1 VGNRVLKCHNAGK
14 KRGRFAMPDEIK
26 IERHR
31 NYLTL
36 ALNRP
41 EKRNAINVAMLEAL
55 DAAFDMIEADKEIRA
70 VIFRGEGRGFSSG
83 LDLRD
88 VERAGAGAVDR
99 PGFTPDRILHRIQ
112 TLPVPAIAA
121 VHGDTLTAGLVISL
135 LCDLRVA
142 AQSAKLGMTPA
153 RIGYLPNYAI
163 FRRFT
168 EMIGAANT
176 AEIMYLAEPVDAA
189 RALEMGLVHKVVPDD
204 QLEAAAAAWA
214 ERIAANA
221 PLSVRAMKRMIGRT
235 ISRAFDVEHEDLN
248 ELALKVRTSA
258 DAKEGVR
265 AFLEKRKPVWRGE

>member
-1 VGNRVLKCHNAGK
+1 
-14 KRGRFAMPDEIK
+14 MSDELK

-31 NYLTL
+31 NYVTL
-36 ALNRP
+36 VLNRP
-41 EKRNAINVAMLEAL
+41 EKRNAINTAMLEAL
-55 DAAFDMIEADKEIRA
+55 DAAFNMIEADTEIRA
-70 VIFRGEGRGFSSG
+70 VVFRGEGRGFSSG

-99 PGFTPDRILHRIQ
+99 PGFTPDRILHRVQ
-112 TLPVPAIAA
+112 ALPVPAIAA
-121 VHGDTLTAGLVISL
+121 VHGDTLTAGLVIAL
-135 LCDLRVA
+135 LCDLRIA
-142 AQSAKLGMTPA
+142 ASNAKLGMTPA

-163 FRRFT
+163 FRRFAET
-168 EMIGAANT
+168 VGAAAT
-176 AEIMYLAEPVDAA
+176 AEIMYLAEPVDSA

-204 QLEAAAAAWA
+204 QLETAAAAWA

-248 ELALKVRTSA
+248 QLALKVRTSA
-258 DAKEGVR
+258 DAREGVR

>member
-1 VGNRVLKCHNAGK
+1 MPEKSEAV
-14 KRGRFAMPDEIK
+14 AMPDEIK

-31 NYLTL
+31 NYVTI

-41 EKRNAINVAMLEAL
+41 EKRNAINIAMLEAL
-55 DAAFDMIEADKEIRA
+55 DAAFNMIERDPEIRA
-70 VIFRGEGRGFSSG
+70 VVFRGEGRGFSSG

-88 VERAGAGAVDR
+88 VERAGSGAVDR
-99 PGFTPDRILHRIQ
+99 PGFTPDRILHRVQ
-112 TLPVPAIAA
+112 ALPVPAIAA
-121 VHGDTLTAGLVISL
+121 VHGDTLTAGLVIAL
-135 LCDLRVA
+135 LCDLRIA
-142 AQSAKLGMTPA
+142 GQSAKLGMTPA

-168 EMIGAANT
+168 EMIGAAST
-176 AEIMYLAEPVDAA
+176 AEIMYLAEPVGAE

-214 ERIAANA
+214 ERIAGNA

-235 ISRAFDVEHEDLN
+235 ISRAFDVEHDDLN
-248 ELALKVRTSA
+248 EMALKVRSSA
-258 DAKEGVR
+258 DAREGVR